1 MALANNLRAVVCQRL
16 VPTIGGGLIPA
27 AEIMFNT
34 PTVKKILIKNELR
47 LLGAAIEAGGEN
59 GMQNFNQALY
69 KFVKAGVVSETD
81 GMRFAPNPDSL
92 QMNLR
97 GIFLDEGRKI
107 LSSL

>member
-1 MALANNLRAVVCQRL
+1 MKSTF
-16 VPTIGGGLIPA
+16 PI
-27 AEIMFNT
+27 
-34 PTVKKILIKNELR
+34 VKKLIAKNQLN

-69 KFVKAGVVSETD
+69 QLIKGGAVSEAD
-81 GMRFAPNPDSL
+81 GLRFAPNPDSL

>member
-1 MALANNLRAVVCQRL
+1 
-16 VPTIGGGLIPA
+16 
-27 AEIMFNT
+27 
-34 PTVKKILIKNELR
+34 
-47 LLGAAIEAGGEN
+47 
-59 GMQNFNQALY
+59 MQNFKQALY
-69 KFVKAGVVSETD
+69 KFVNAGVGSEAD